1 MDKKTALSKTNLTI
15 GALSKRTGCKV
26 ETIRYYEHIG
36 FLPEPPRTDA
46 GHRLYSETHL
56 RRLIFIRRCREMGFH
71 LDEIKTL
78 LQLVDG
84 GHYTCG
90 EVKEIVVQHLSDV
103 QQKIADLRKLE
114 IILKN
119 MSLQC
124 ETGTVPECPVI
135 EALTYT
141 NS

>member
-1 MDKKTALSKTNLTI
+1 MDKKAALSKTNLTI

-36 FLPEPPRTDA
+36 FLPDPPRTEA
-46 GHRLYSETHL
+46 GHRRYNENHF

-71 LDEIKTL
+71 QSQIKTL

-84 GHYTCG
+84 GHYTCA
-90 EVKEIVVQHLSDV
+90 EVKEIAVRHLGDI
-103 QQKIADLRKLE
+103 QQKIVDLKKLE
-114 IILKN
+114 RILKN
-119 MSLQC
+119 MSAQC
-124 ETGTVPECPVI
+124 KRGMVPECPVI
-135 EALTYT
+135 DALTYT